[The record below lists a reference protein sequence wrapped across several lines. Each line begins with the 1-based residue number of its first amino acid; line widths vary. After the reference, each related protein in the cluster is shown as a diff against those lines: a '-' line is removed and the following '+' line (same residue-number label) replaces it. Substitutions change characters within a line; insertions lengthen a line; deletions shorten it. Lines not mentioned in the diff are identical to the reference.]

1 MTNNQ
6 STSPLNELFRYINL
20 IYSRRYLFFGT
31 AILVTILV
39 AAFVYSLP
47 KKYEADSTVF
57 IEESVIN
64 DLVKGLAVAPD
75 MNHRIRVLKY
85 ALTSRELITKVLKDL
100 DSNIFTRSKSEQQ
113 EYISTLQD
121 RTKIMVRGKKDLFT
135 ISIVDPDPK
144 FAQEFVNTLVSKY
157 VEENIS
163 SKRTETYG
171 ANRFL
176 KEQIALFKKK
186 LDKAENAI
194 ITFRKQKGVYFSRD
208 EATLLDEIRQYKND
222 IENIKLD
229 LATLEARIKRLRA
242 QLKTI
247 SPMVDI
253 FTGAR
258 GENTLALLEHKLAT
272 MLMKYTENY
281 PEVIR
286 LKAQIEELKSKQRE
300 NGKKGGGERREKTSS
315 MTSVN
320 PLYQQV
326 QQQIFEAEVEASS
339 LKAKK
344 KNLEKRIQ
352 ERETLLREVPETRK
366 KLAVLI
372 QERDSVRKIYQEL
385 LGRLAQ
391 SEVSKQMEISDKAA
405 TFRIIDPALYPE
417 VPVSP
422 DMRKLLPMALALGL
436 FCGFGLV
443 YLLDMLDSTLKSPH
457 QLEAM
462 GVNPLAV
469 IPTIADPGEIENRG
483 RLKDLALFC
492 VVVLFYGAYL
502 VLIIAEFLDLDPA
515 TMISALLSR

>member
-1 MTNNQ
+1 MT
-6 STSPLNELFRYINL
+6 TSHSHPLNEVFRYLDL
-20 IYSRRYLFFGT
+20 IYSKRYLFFGI
-31 AILVTILV
+31 AILVTLLV
-39 AAFVYSLP
+39 TAIAYTLP

-64 DLVKGLAVAPD
+64 DLVRGLAVAPD
-75 MNHRIRVLKY
+75 MDHRIRVLKY
-85 ALTSRELITKVLKDL
+85 ALTSRELITKVLKEL
-100 DSNIFTRSKSEQQ
+100 DSDIFTKSKSEQQ
-113 EYISTLQD
+113 EYISKLRE
-121 RTKIMVRGKKDLFT
+121 RTKISVRGKKDLFT
-135 ISIVDPDPK
+135 ISIIDEDPK

-186 LDKAENAI
+186 LDEAENAI
-194 ITFRKQKGVYFSRD
+194 ITFRKQKGVYFSRS
-208 EATLLDEIRQYKND
+208 EATLLDEIRQYKNS
-222 IENIKLD
+222 IENIKLE
-229 LATLEARIKRLRA
+229 LATIEARINRLRT
-242 QLKTI
+242 QLRSI
-247 SPMVDI
+247 SPTVNI
-253 FTGAR
+253 FTGAQ
-258 GENTLALLEHKLAT
+258 GTNTLVSLEHRLAEL
-272 MLMKYTENY
+272 LMKYTENY

-286 LKAQIEELKSKQRE
+286 LKAQIEELKRKQKDS
-300 NGKKGGGERREKTSS
+300 GKTEKTETTSS

-344 KNLEKRIQ
+344 ENLEKRIH

-405 TFRIIDPALYPE
+405 TFRIVDPALYPE

-422 DMRKLLPMALALGL
+422 DMRKMLLLALVSGL
-436 FCGFGLV
+436 ACGFGLI
-443 YLLDMLDSTLKSPH
+443 YLLDLRDSTIKSPH
-457 QLEAM
+457 QLEAI
-462 GVNPLAV
+462 GINPLAV
-469 IPTIADPGEIENRG
+469 IPTIADPGQVVSQGWWKNLI
-483 RLKDLALFC
+483 LFS
-492 VVVLFYGAYL
+492 VVILFYGVYI
-502 VLIIAEFLDLDPA
+502 VWIIAEFLDLDPA
-515 TMISALLSR
+515 TLIVSLFSR

>member
-1 MTNNQ
+1 MT
-6 STSPLNELFRYINL
+6 TSHSHPLKEVFRYLGL
-20 IYSRRYLFFGT
+20 IYNKRYLFFGT

-39 AAFVYSLP
+39 TAFAYTLP
-47 KKYEADSTVF
+47 KEYQADSTVF

-75 MNHRIRVLKY
+75 MEHRIRVLQY
-85 ALTSRELITKVLKDL
+85 ALTSRELIAKVLKEL
-100 DSNIFTRSKSEQQ
+100 DSDIFTKSKSEQQ
-113 EYISTLQD
+113 EYISSL
-121 RTKIMVRGKKDLFT
+121 RKKTKIAVRGKKDLFT
-135 ISIVDPDPK
+135 ISIIDKDPK

-186 LDKAENAI
+186 LDEAENAI

-208 EATLLDEIRQYKND
+208 EATLLEEIRQYKND

-229 LATLEARIKRLRA
+229 LATIKARIKRLRA
-242 QLKTI
+242 QLRTI
-247 SPMVDI
+247 SPTVDI
-253 FTGAR
+253 FTGAQ
-258 GENTLALLEHKLAT
+258 GTNTLASLEHRLAEL
-272 MLMKYTENY
+272 LMKYTENY

-286 LKAQIEELKSKQRE
+286 LKAQIEELKRKQKE
-300 NGKKGGGERREKTSS
+300 SGKTEKTETTSS

-344 KNLEKRIQ
+344 ENLEKRIH

-422 DMRKLLPMALALGL
+422 DMRKMLLLALAAGL
-436 FCGFGLV
+436 ACGFGLI
-443 YLLDMLDSTLKSPH
+443 YLLDLLDNTIKSPH

-462 GVNPLAV
+462 GLNPLAV
-469 IPTIADPGEIENRG
+469 IPTIDDPREVDSQG
-483 RLKDLALFC
+483 RLKDFIFFTL
-492 VVVLFYGAYL
+492 VGLFYVAYL
-502 VLIIAEFLDLDPA
+502 VLLIAEILDLEPA
-515 TMISALLSR
+515 AMITALFSR